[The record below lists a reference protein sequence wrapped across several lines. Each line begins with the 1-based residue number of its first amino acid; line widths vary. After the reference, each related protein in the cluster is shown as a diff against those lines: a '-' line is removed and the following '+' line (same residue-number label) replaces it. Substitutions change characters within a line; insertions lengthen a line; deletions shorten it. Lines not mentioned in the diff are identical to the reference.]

1 MSQYQ
6 PGAAGGMTPGGT
18 SGSLVVPPEENF
30 NTPAMQG
37 SLQQFLADNLGE
49 YVVVEFLIGTQS
61 ITRKQGVLYSV
72 GRSVLTLYEET
83 SQTFVVCDI
92 FSVKFV
98 TFYLPGQR
106 PYRVPAASYAP
117 GSMYTPSPAPMP
129 GMQIPGMPSMP
140 GMGWT
145 AQPDTSAMG
154 GGMSMDSGT
163 AMGSAAC
170 PGGFC
175 GGYGVPM
182 SQ

>member
-1 MSQYQ
+1 MAQYY
-6 PGAAGGMTPGGT
+6 PGTAGDMALNSSGNG
-18 SGSLVVPPEENF
+18 GSLVVPPEENF

-49 YVVVEFLIGTQS
+49 YVVVEFLIGTNAL
-61 ITRKQGVLYSV
+61 TRKQGVLYSV

-106 PYRVPAASYAP
+106 PYRVPAATYAP
-117 GSMYTPSPAPMP
+117 GSMYTPSAAPMP
-129 GMQIPGMPSMP
+129 GVAMPGTPSIPGT
-140 GMGWT
+140 GWT
-145 AQPDTSAMG
+145 SQPDTTPITN
-154 GGMSMDSGT
+154 SGT

-182 SQ
+182 SG

>member
-1 MSQYQ
+1 MAQYY
-6 PGAAGGMTPGGT
+6 PGAAGGGAMNNTDN

-30 NTPAMQG
+30 DTPAMQG

-49 YVVVEFLIGTQS
+49 YVVVEFLIGTNA
-61 ITRKQGVLYSV
+61 ITRKQGVLYAV

-83 SQTFVVCDI
+83 SQTFVVCDM

-106 PYRVPAASYAP
+106 PYRVPATSFAP
-117 GSMYTPSPAPMP
+117 GSMYTPTATPMP
-129 GMQIPGMPSMP
+129 GAQAPGASAMP
-140 GMGWT
+140 GTGWT
-145 AQPDTSAMG
+145 AQTTTVPITN
-154 GGMSMDSGT
+154 SGT

-175 GGYGVPM
+175 GGYGVPV
-182 SQ
+182 SG

>member
-1 MSQYQ
+1 MAQYY
-6 PGAAGGMTPGGT
+6 PGTAGDMALNGSGN

-49 YVVVEFLIGTQS
+49 YVVVEFLIGTGTL
-61 ITRKQGVLYSV
+61 TRKQGVLYAV

-117 GSMYTPSPAPMP
+117 GSMYTPSVAPMP
-129 GMQIPGMPSMP
+129 GAQAPGTPAMP

-145 AQPDTSAMG
+145 AQADTAPITN
-154 GGMSMDSGT
+154 SGT

-182 SQ
+182 SG

>member
-1 MSQYQ
+1 MAQHY
-6 PGAAGGMTPGGT
+6 PGAVGNGAMNGADNT
-18 SGSLVVPPEENF
+18 GSLVVPPEENF

-37 SLQQFLADNLGE
+37 SIQQFLADNLGE
-49 YVVVEFLIGTQS
+49 YVVVEFLIGTNAL
-61 ITRKQGVLYSV
+61 TRKQGVLYAV

-106 PYRVPAASYAP
+106 PYRVPMTSYAP
-117 GSMYTPSPAPMP
+117 GSMYTPSVAPMP
-129 GMQIPGMPSMP
+129 SATMP
-140 GMGWT
+140 GTGWST
-145 AQPDTSAMG
+145 QPDTTPIT
-154 GGMSMDSGT
+154 DSGT

-175 GGYGVPM
+175 GGYGVMTPR
-182 SQ
+182 

>member
-1 MSQYQ
+1 MAQYY
-6 PGAAGGMTPGGT
+6 PGAAGSGAMTNADN

-49 YVVVEFLIGTQS
+49 YVVVEFLIGTNA
-61 ITRKQGVLYSV
+61 ITRKQGVLYAV

-83 SQTFVVCDI
+83 SQTFVVCDM

-106 PYRVPAASYAP
+106 PYRVPATSFAP

-129 GMQIPGMPSMP
+129 GAQVPGTPAMP

-145 AQPDTSAMG
+145 AQSDPTVMTN
-154 GGMSMDSGT
+154 SGI

-182 SQ
+182 SG

>member
-1 MSQYQ
+1 MAQYY
-6 PGAAGGMTPGGT
+6 PGTAGDTALNSSGNG
-18 SGSLVVPPEENF
+18 GSLVVPPEENF

-49 YVVVEFLIGTQS
+49 YVVVEFLIGTNAL
-61 ITRKQGVLYSV
+61 TRKQGVLYSV

-106 PYRVPAASYAP
+106 PYRVPATSFAP
-117 GSMYTPSPAPMP
+117 GSMYTPMP
-129 GMQIPGMPSMP
+129 GTQASGTPAMPN
-140 GMGWT
+140 MGWT
-145 AQPDTSAMG
+145 AADTVPITN
-154 GGMSMDSGT
+154 SGS

-182 SQ
+182 SG

>member
-1 MSQYQ
+1 MAQYY
-6 PGAAGGMTPGGT
+6 PGAASGGAMTNADNG
-18 SGSLVVPPEENF
+18 GSLVVPPEENF

-49 YVVVEFLIGTQS
+49 YVVVEFLIGTNAL
-61 ITRKQGVLYSV
+61 TRKQGVLYAV
-72 GRSVLTLYEET
+72 CRSVVTLYEET

-92 FSVKFV
+92 FSVKSV

-106 PYRVPAASYAP
+106 PYRVPAASLAP
-117 GSMYTPSPAPMP
+117 GSMYTPTATPMP
-129 GMQIPGMPSMP
+129 GAQAPGASAMP
-140 GMGWT
+140 GTGWT
-145 AQPDTSAMG
+145 AQTTTVPITN
-154 GGMSMDSGT
+154 SGT

-182 SQ
+182 SG

>member
-1 MSQYQ
+1 MAQYY
-6 PGAAGGMTPGGT
+6 PGTAGDMALSGSGNG
-18 SGSLVVPPEENF
+18 GSLVVPPEENF

-49 YVVVEFLIGTQS
+49 YVVVEFLIGTGTL
-61 ITRKQGVLYSV
+61 TRKQGVLYSV

-117 GSMYTPSPAPMP
+117 GSMYTPSPANMP
-129 GMQIPGMPSMP
+129 GMSMPGAPSMP
-140 GMGWT
+140 GTGWT
-145 AQPDTSAMG
+145 AQPDAAPITN
-154 GGMSMDSGT
+154 SGT

-182 SQ
+182 SG

>member
-1 MSQYQ
+1 MAQYY
-6 PGAAGGMTPGGT
+6 PGAASGGAMTNADN

-30 NTPAMQG
+30 ITPAMQG

-49 YVVVEFLIGTQS
+49 YVVVEFLIGTNAL
-61 ITRKQGVLYSV
+61 TRKQGVLYAV
-72 GRSVLTLYEET
+72 GRSVVTLYEET

-106 PYRVPAASYAP
+106 PYRVPAASLAP
-117 GSMYTPSPAPMP
+117 GSMYTPTATPMP
-129 GMQIPGMPSMP
+129 GAQAPGASVMP
-140 GMGWT
+140 GTGWT
-145 AQPDTSAMG
+145 AQTTTVPITN
-154 GGMSMDSGT
+154 SGT

-175 GGYGVPM
+175 GGYGVPV
-182 SQ
+182 SG